1 MRWSVSLR
9 TVCRGALVGGFLAAS
24 GMLADASPKKG
35 EKSGAID
42 VPIPVG
48 EDAKGVKIPI
58 YGERGKLEMTLEMK
72 LARKLDKAQMQMEGA
87 EVQTFGEGGAQDLRI
102 SLPKSVINLESRVV
116 TSEDPVRIER
126 KDFSLTGESMEFDLK
141 TKSGHLDGEI
151 LMLIYE
157 RDKLTT
163 SESE

>member
-1 MRWSVSLR
+1 MRWSGSLR
-9 TVCRGALVGGFLAAS
+9 ALCRGALVGGLLAAS
-24 GMLADASPKKG
+24 GALADASPKKG

-42 VPIPVG
+42 IPIPVG

-58 YGERGKLEMTLEMK
+58 YGERGKLEMTLEMQ
-72 LARKLDKAQMQMEGA
+72 LARKLDKARMQMEGA

-141 TKSGHLDGEI
+141 TKSGHLDGKI

-163 SESE
+163 SEPE